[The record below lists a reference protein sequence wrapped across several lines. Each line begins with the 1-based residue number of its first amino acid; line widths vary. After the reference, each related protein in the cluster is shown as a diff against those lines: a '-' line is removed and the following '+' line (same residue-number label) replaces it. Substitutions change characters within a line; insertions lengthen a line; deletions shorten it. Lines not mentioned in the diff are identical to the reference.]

1 MDCKKT
7 AYWTIQFSEQFW
19 LGPLFRKQSGCHI
32 ALQKKTERLGQLVS
46 NFILIVF
53 GIYLGSK
60 QQLKPLNNKFTYLRH
75 SPAIYRMSL
84 HWIYGL
90 FQCSKCASCENI
102 LCVSLVVFD
111 QGVNSF
117 TPCFDWWLKWWL
129 INVDRKSAVLRLFY
143 CWTL

>member
-1 MDCKKT
+1 MDNPILR
-7 AYWTIQFSEQFW
+7 AI
-19 LGPLFRKQSGCHI
+19 LIGPLIQETVRVPYCFEKKNRKTGPTCVPTFS
-32 ALQKKTERLGQLVS
+32 
-46 NFILIVF
+46 IVF
-53 GIYLGSK
+53 GVYLGSK
-60 QQLKPLNNKFTYLRH
+60 QQLKPLNNKFIYLRH

-84 HWIYGL
+84 RWIYGL